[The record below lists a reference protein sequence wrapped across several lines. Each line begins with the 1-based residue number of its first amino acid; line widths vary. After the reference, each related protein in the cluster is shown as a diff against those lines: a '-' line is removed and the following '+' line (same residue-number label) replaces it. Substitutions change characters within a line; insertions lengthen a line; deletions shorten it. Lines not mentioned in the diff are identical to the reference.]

1 MNWARAIW
9 VRAIWAGDTWASGE
23 LVRAVR
29 EQAGLDVVSL
39 VPAGGESG
47 AAFWLRERG
56 GGAWLLKI
64 TSEPVSG
71 LRTLDAM
78 TGRLRARGY
87 PAPRLRAIGELGS
100 PAPESPGPGS
110 SGSGSPA
117 PDSRVS
123 GSGVSGSRA
132 FWIQERLPGRDLGLA
147 SGDPD
152 YAALSRLLPA
162 LFRLNDAQAGL
173 GHGGADWRNLITTTL
188 LAGGDGYCLHS
199 TMAARPDTRELLAA
213 VRGIGASCGSVI
225 PPGVDFTHFD
235 FHFLNLLSDGATI
248 TGVVDINPPPLAGD
262 RAFDLATLVFYVYD
276 HDELRR
282 RILDR
287 LVGLAGRQAARA
299 YLAHMVL
306 RQVEWSVRH
315 YPSAPATQ
323 RHLHLARLILA
334 DIGEPGPRCY
344 VLR

>member
-1 MNWARAIW
+1 
-9 VRAIWAGDTWASGE
+9 
-23 LVRAVR
+23 VR

-47 AAFWLRERG
+47 AAFWLRERDG
-56 GGAWLLKI
+56 AAWLLKV
-64 TSEPVSG
+64 TREPVSG
-71 LRTLDAM
+71 LQALDAL

-87 PAPRLRAIGELGS
+87 PAPRLRAT
-100 PAPESPGPGS
+100 
-110 SGSGSPA
+110 
-117 PDSRVS
+117 
-123 GSGVSGSRA
+123 
-132 FWIQERLPGRDLGLA
+132 
-147 SGDPD
+147 
-152 YAALSRLLPA
+152 
-162 LFRLNDAQAGL
+162 AQAGL
-173 GHGGADWRNLITTTL
+173 GGGGADWRHLITTTL
-188 LAGGDGYCLHS
+188 LAGGDGYGLHS
-199 TMAARPDTRELLAA
+199 TMTARPDTRDMLAA
-213 VRGIGASCGSVI
+213 LRGIGASCGSAI

-287 LVGLAGRQAARA
+287 LFGLAGRQAARA
-299 YLAHMVL
+299 YLALMVL

-315 YPSAPATQ
+315 YPAAPATR
-323 RHLHLARLILA
+323 RHLRLARLILG
-334 DIGEPGPRCY
+334 DIGEPGPSRY